1 MSNNG
6 SIYNNLA
13 TWQAPVEEE
22 NPLVPTTMGGVAG
35 DNNFNYPGT
44 NTNFQYLDGGG
55 AQQGGG
61 GFLGGIMGNS
71 GAMQGIGNIAGII
84 GAFGNVWSA
93 MQSNKLAKKAFEFQ
107 KQTYNTNM
115 ANQIASYN
123 TAIEDRANARA
134 VQYDDAGYADQYTK
148 DNSLKKAKVL

>member
-1 MSNNG
+1 MNNNG
-6 SIYNNLA
+6 SIYNNISA
-13 TWQAPVEEE
+13 WQAPVEEE

-44 NTNFQYLDGGG
+44 GTNYQYLDNGG
-55 AQQGGG
+55 QQGGG

-71 GAMQGIGNIAGII
+71 GAMQGLGNIAGII
-84 GAFGNVWSA
+84 GSFGNVWAA

-115 ANQIASYN
+115 ANSIASYN